1 MKQCK
6 SQVFV
11 ERKSGG
17 ESRRMPMDLFSNA
30 PSVRKMG
37 EGREQRRQ
45 AERQREILELGMC
58 EEFDHG

>member
-1 MKQCK
+1 
-6 SQVFV
+6 
-11 ERKSGG
+11 
-17 ESRRMPMDLFSNA
+17 MPMDLFSNA
-30 PSVRKMG
+30 PSVRRMG